1 MLHRLTALSHKT
13 FRHVETLFI
22 QGVCFYCTGPL
33 LAGAIPPTN
42 SGPGR
47 IKSLHWM
54 NKVSTC
60 RKALLEQV
68 GTGMESFS

>member
-1 MLHRLTALSHKT
+1 MNRRSYFIQSAHNA

-22 QGVCFYCTGPL
+22 QGNVFIHPGPL
-33 LAGAIPPTN
+33 LVSAIPPTN

-47 IKSLHWM
+47 IKTLPWT

-60 RKALLEQV
+60 GKALLKQLQL
-68 GTGMESFS
+68 